1 MPRTRSFDRDDALEA
16 ALGLFWAKG
25 YEGTSLAD
33 LTRAMGLSKSSLY
46 DTFGDKHALF
56 LAAFDRYADTRMRPA
71 LAILEDD
78 GRPARIRLEAFL
90 RRFITLKVRD
100 GDRRGC
106 MIGNTAV
113 ELAPHDEAAAARV
126 KGALAHIEEAL
137 HTLLAEARDTG
148 EIDPGKDPRALARF
162 LTAMVQG
169 LRVLSKADA
178 DPRALDDVVRQT
190 LSVLDV

>member
-25 YEGTSLAD
+25 YEATSLAD

-56 LAAFDRYADTRMRPA
+56 LAAFDRYAATRMRPA
-71 LAILEDD
+71 LGLLKDD

-113 ELAPHDEAAAARV
+113 ELAPHDETAAARV
-126 KGALAHIEEAL
+126 RGALAHIEEAL
-137 HTLLAEARDTG
+137 FTLLAEARDTG

-178 DPRALDDVVRQT
+178 DARALDDVVRQA

>member
-1 MPRTRSFDRDDALEA
+1 MPRPRSFDRDDALEA

-25 YEGTSLAD
+25 YEATSLAD

-46 DTFGDKHALF
+46 DTFGDKHTLF
-56 LAAFDRYADTRMRPA
+56 LAAFDRYADTRLGPA
-71 LAILEDD
+71 LAMLEDTS
-78 GRPARIRLEAFL
+78 RPARIRLEAFL
-90 RRFITLKVRD
+90 RRFITIKVRD

-113 ELAPHDEAAAARV
+113 ELAPHDDLAAARV
-126 KGALAHIEEAL
+126 KGALARVEEAFF
-137 HTLLAEARDTG
+137 TLLAEARDTG
-148 EIDPGKDPRALARF
+148 EIGPEKDPRALARF
-162 LTAMVQG
+162 LTAAVQG

-178 DPRALDDVVRQT
+178 DARALDDVVRQT